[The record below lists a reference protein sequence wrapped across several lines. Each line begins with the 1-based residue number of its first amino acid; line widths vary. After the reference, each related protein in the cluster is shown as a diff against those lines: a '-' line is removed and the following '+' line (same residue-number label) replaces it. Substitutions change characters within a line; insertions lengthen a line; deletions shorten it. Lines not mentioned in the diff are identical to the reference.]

1 MTEEEL
7 RLDHLEQY
15 IETLLDENKLESKHY
30 PIHIAVA
37 YFRFLDDEEKLNHI
51 YELCDVVAKSPFIPY
66 WGDHTLD
73 KLDKVS
79 DFIDIYRTEEN
90 VTKYKGQELVFVVNT
105 LNEKFKLNDSAP
117 LIIQ

>member
-1 MTEEEL
+1 MTEEEF
-7 RLDHLEQY
+7 RLDHLEQWV
-15 IETLLDENKLESKHY
+15 ETLLYENKLETKQY
-30 PIHIAVA
+30 PIHVAVA

-79 DFIDIYRTEEN
+79 DFIDQYRTKEN
-90 VTKYKGQELVFVVNT
+90 IEKYKGKELSFVVQI
-105 LNEKFKLNDSAP
+105 LNEDFKLNASPP